1 MQTVEFAIKGVSP
14 LMMSAEQ
21 PYEDG
26 VGPSGPTKR
35 QATPMEQAKS
45 HLHIIKA
52 NGRGELA
59 VLPAI
64 NLQKSLQAAHPFMPG
79 RKKGWKKFAN
89 GCLIIEG
96 SNGSPMNLP
105 IEPQSW
111 TVDARR
117 TNLQGRGSGPI
128 NYRPRFDA
136 WGIKGRLK
144 FDERFISEE
153 EARMFMDN
161 AGQFIGVGAW
171 RVGNGGPYG
180 RFIVTSWKNLND

>member
-1 MQTVEFAIKGVSP
+1 MQTVEFQIKGLSP

-26 VGPSGPTKR
+26 AAPTGPAKR
-35 QATPMEQAKS
+35 QATPLEQAKS
-45 HLHIIKA
+45 HLHIVKA

-64 NLQKSLQAAHPFMPG
+64 NLQKSLQAAHTFMPG

-96 SNGSPMNLP
+96 SEKHLMMHLP
-105 IEPQSW
+105 IEPQTW

-117 TNLQGRGSGPI
+117 TSGVRGPGPI
-128 NYRPRFDA
+128 NYRPRFDV
-136 WGIKGRLK
+136 WGVKGILK

-153 EARMFMDN
+153 EARAFMDN
-161 AGQFIGVGAW
+161 AGQFVGVGSW
-171 RVGNGGPYG
+171 RIVNGGPYG
-180 RFIVTSWKNLND
+180 RFMVSGWKMLN